1 MKTQFK
7 KGQKVMVS
15 PDNDNECYDS
25 FRDKVLIIT
34 HVATNTKEH
43 PGYDN
48 SVSPQGLY
56 DFACEDGTPVGCSLY
71 DYELIP
77 A

>member
-1 MKTQFK
+1 MANYR
-7 KGQKVMVS
+7 KGDKVKVA
-15 PDNDNECYDS
+15 PENDNDGYDY

-43 PGYDN
+43 PGFDDTCKG
-48 SVSPQGLY
+48 QGLY
-56 DFACEDGTPVGCSLY
+56 DFIAEDGTEIGCSLY
-71 DYELIP
+71 DYELIQ